1 MTSSESDLR
10 KSWQKATW
18 VQLLAIAIGVLPSYI
33 LPVMAQLQSDQ
44 PLSVKDVS
52 FYSIVLGGIMIVVIL
67 LLLRYLCDE
76 RIRDLNLREGKW
88 WKDILVGIGL
98 SALTLASLIL
108 LSNPINSMFPSEPQS
123 GMGDFFNEMVE
134 NPWLFAMIMGPMLI
148 IGASVFEELTRVFLL
163 TRLWNISSKKEWKWM
178 AVILSAVLF
187 GLGHMYQ
194 GPAGVVLT
202 GISGLIMAIYYL
214 IFGRVAPMMVAHYL
228 HDALQFAMIY
238 IMANAS

>member
-1 MTSSESDLR
+1 
-10 KSWQKATW
+10 
-18 VQLLAIAIGVLPSYI
+18 LLAIAIGVLPSYV

-52 FYSIVLGGIMIVVIL
+52 LYSMAFGGIMIVVIL
-67 LLLRYLCDE
+67 LLLRYLYGE

-123 GMGDFFNEMVE
+123 GMGDFFSEMVE
-134 NPWLFAMIMGPMLI
+134 NPWLFAMITGPMLI
-148 IGASVFEELTRVFLL
+148 IGAGVFEELTRVFLL

-178 AVILSAVLF
+178 TVILSAVLF

-194 GPAGVVLT
+194 GPAGVIMT
-202 GISGLIMAIYYL
+202 GISGLIMASYYL
-214 IFGRVAPMMVAHYL
+214 LFGRVASMMVAHYL

-238 IMANAS
+238 IMANA

>member
-1 MTSSESDLR
+1 
-10 KSWQKATW
+10 
-18 VQLLAIAIGVLPSYI
+18 
-33 LPVMAQLQSDQ
+33 MAQLQSDQ

-52 FYSIVLGGIMIVVIL
+52 LYSMAFGGIMIVVIL
-67 LLLRYLCDE
+67 LLLRYLYGE

-123 GMGDFFNEMVE
+123 GMGDFFSEMVE
-134 NPWLFAMIMGPMLI
+134 NPWLFAMITGPMLI
-148 IGASVFEELTRVFLL
+148 IGAGVFEELTRVFLL

-178 AVILSAVLF
+178 TVILSAVLF

-194 GPAGVVLT
+194 GPAGVIMT
-202 GISGLIMAIYYL
+202 GISGLIMASYYL
-214 IFGRVAPMMVAHYL
+214 LFGRVASMMVAHYL

-238 IMANAS
+238 IMANA

>member
-1 MTSSESDLR
+1 
-10 KSWQKATW
+10 
-18 VQLLAIAIGVLPSYI
+18 LLAIAIGVLPSYV

-52 FYSIVLGGIMIVVIL
+52 LYSMAFGGIMIVVIL
-67 LLLRYLCDE
+67 LLLRYLCGE

-123 GMGDFFNEMVE
+123 GMGDFFSEMVE
-134 NPWLFAMIMGPMLI
+134 NPWLFAMITGPMLI
-148 IGASVFEELTRVFLL
+148 IGAGVFEELTRVFLL

-178 AVILSAVLF
+178 TVILSAVLF

-194 GPAGVVLT
+194 GPAGVIMT
-202 GISGLIMAIYYL
+202 GISGLIMASYYL
-214 IFGRVAPMMVAHYL
+214 LFGRVASMMVAHYL

-238 IMANAS
+238 IMANA

>member
-1 MTSSESDLR
+1 M
-10 KSWQKATW
+10 
-18 VQLLAIAIGVLPSYI
+18 LAIAIGVLPSYV

-52 FYSIVLGGIMIVVIL
+52 LYSMAFGGIMIVVIL
-67 LLLRYLCDE
+67 LLLRYLYGE

-123 GMGDFFNEMVE
+123 GMGDFFSEMVE
-134 NPWLFAMIMGPMLI
+134 NPWLFAMITGPMLI
-148 IGASVFEELTRVFLL
+148 IGAGVFEELTRVFLL

-178 AVILSAVLF
+178 TVILSAVLF

-194 GPAGVVLT
+194 GPAGVIMT
-202 GISGLIMAIYYL
+202 GISGLIMASYYL
-214 IFGRVAPMMVAHYL
+214 LFGRVASMMVAHYL

-238 IMANAS
+238 IMANA